1 MLARKFAENLIAKK
15 RRSERALSRF
25 RPLLRCVMKSMLARL
40 RGGGC
45 GASKPSDSPAQGAP
59 PRAQA
64 QAKKLKLK
72 YVKLKLPKGAPD
84 SHPT

>member
-1 MLARKFAENLIAKK
+1 MK
-15 RRSERALSRF
+15 RW
-25 RPLLRCVMKSMLARL
+25 LARL

-64 QAKKLKLK
+64 QAKKLNLK
-72 YVKLKLPKGAPD
+72 YVKLDLPEGAPD
-84 SHPT
+84 SFEMTTPMLAMAFPLFVSNKRIFKATKKSSRTPR